1 MMEIAAIAF
10 FIILLGV
17 SALIGIYLTKKEKE
31 RIRESADSLR
41 GSRIDNTSDLRP

>member
-1 MMEIAAIAF
+1 MEIAAYAF

-17 SALIGIYLTKKEKE
+17 SAVIGFYLTKKEEE
-31 RIRESADSLR
+31 RIKESADSLR